1 MEAISSQKTF
11 VLTSVPVDTE
21 IQSAIHLMC
30 LTAFWSNNQKSKG
43 IKIRKWFLVL
53 KLRYPPGGYFL

>member
-1 MEAISSQKTF
+1 MEAISSQKIF

-43 IKIRKWFLVL
+43 IKIRK
-53 KLRYPPGGYFL
+53 